1 MRIEITSKS
10 LDLTDSMRDH
20 VEKRLAKLTKYFDG
34 ILDCHVIAR
43 AEKFIHRV
51 ELTLHGQGFDL
62 FSEGS
67 AEDFYAAFDSAEE
80 KMERQVRK
88 LKEKIRQKRGRK
100 APLVGSPEAAAGAE
114 DATEEA

>member
-20 VEKRLAKLTKYFDG
+20 VEKRLAKLNKYFDG
-34 ILDCHVIAR
+34 ILDCHVIVR
-43 AEKFIHRV
+43 VERFIHRV
-51 ELTLHGQGFDL
+51 ELTVHGQGFDL
-62 FSEGS
+62 FSEGGS
-67 AEDFYAAFDSAEE
+67 EDIYAAFDSAAE

-100 APLVGSPEAAAGAE
+100 APLVGSPEAAGAE
-114 DATEEA
+114 DMLDEA